1 MAGRRQQDTRTN
13 KTLRASISSLTLAA
27 LVASGLALT
36 AIPAASSNGPTITF
50 EANPVTIYLG
60 EEFVTNAS
68 TDGASPTFSIDGNP
82 VEFEIDSAEGEITAV
97 PAEIEAGKTYTLDVR
112 AEGTGY
118 DIVEQLTVNVS
129 DGLLDTTVTPITG
142 NIGPG
147 IGQTI
152 YASAAER
159 YFSADVRLGAD
170 PVDFYVYRLTTE
182 ENKPTA
188 LFDYQ
193 PLEPFT
199 MLDPDAQE
207 DWYEFDLLDPSYQF
221 NWSAFVCL
229 DTSNFTDIEQP
240 TNLAIEHMAL
250 DSIFDGPTIN
260 ADDNADFRSYAD
272 LAVSGKPDTLTLVGE
287 QGSSV
292 KGTWN
297 NGITAFAFAEVTG
310 DCDAGFDFLALQVT
324 DEFGTPIVGKSL
336 EIEETIY
343 IGGEPN
349 NSIGITIGV
358 TGGGSSLSFNA
369 ALWGITTI
377 QALPSPPTPQATTA
391 PSYTGP
397 TVTSATPAAPSTQVT
412 LTGTNLASVT
422 RIEIDGVSIAITNET
437 ATQLTFTLPA
447 AITPGLKDLKIF
459 SSFGTLTVQSILR
472 VLSATGEET
481 TQSTTA
487 RAWTKGQ
494 TQPNGEL
501 TQVKIYARNI
511 IGEGKIQFLVNG
523 REVAWARATDATD
536 PKLRIQTDGPMAG
549 TDYLV
554 RTITLSPG
562 KNRLEIT
569 LDGVRIWRATYLP
582 KP

>member
-60 EEFVTNAS
+60 EKFVTNAS

-82 VEFEIDSAEGEITAV
+82 VEFEIDSFGQITAV
-97 PAEIEAGKTYTLDVR
+97 TAEIEAGETYTLNVR
-112 AEGTGY
+112 ALSTAVPY

-182 ENKPTA
+182 ANDPTA
-188 LFDYQ
+188 LVDYQ

-199 MLDPDAQE
+199 MLDSDAQE
-207 DWYEFDLLDPSYQF
+207 DWYEFDLLDPSYDF
-221 NWSAFVCL
+221 NWSAFVCQEASPS
-229 DTSNFTDIEQP
+229 TAIAQP
-240 TNLAIEHMAL
+240 TNLAIEYMAL
-250 DSIFDGPTIN
+250 DRIFDGPTIN
-260 ADDNADFRSYAD
+260 ADDNADLRSYAD
-272 LAVSGKPDTLTLVGE
+272 LAAGDKPDTLTLVGE
-287 QGSSV
+287 QGFSV
-292 KGTWN
+292 KGTWTN
-297 NGITAFAFAEVTG
+297 SIAAFAFAEVTG
-310 DCDAGFDFLALQVT
+310 DCAAGFEFLALQIT
-324 DEFGTPIVGKSL
+324 DEFGADLTGKSI

-343 IGGEPN
+343 IGGEPHD
-349 NSIGITIGV
+349 SIGITIGV
-358 TGGGSSLSFNA
+358 TGGSSVNFNA

-397 TVTSATPAAPSTQVT
+397 TVTSATPAAPNTQVT

-422 RIEIDGVSIAITNET
+422 RIEIDGISIPITNPT
-437 ATQLTFTLPA
+437 ATQLTFTLA
-447 AITPGLKDLKIF
+447 AALTPGLKDLKIF
-459 SSFGTLTVQSILR
+459 SSQGTLTVQAILR
-472 VLSATGEET
+472 VLGENTAET
-481 TQSTTA
+481 TQP
-487 RAWTKGQ
+487 RAWTKA
-494 TQPNGEL
+494 QPDGL
-501 TQVKIYARNI
+501 SIKVYARNI
-511 IGEGKIQFLVNG
+511 IGQGKIQFFVDG
-523 REVAWARATDATD
+523 REIAWMRAIDESD
-536 PKLRIQTDGPMAG
+536 PKLSFRQATP
-549 TDYLV
+549 YLV
-554 RTITLSPG
+554 RTVDLNPG
-562 KNRLEIT
+562 KNRIEIRV
-569 LDGVRIWRATYLP
+569 DGVRTWRVTYLP